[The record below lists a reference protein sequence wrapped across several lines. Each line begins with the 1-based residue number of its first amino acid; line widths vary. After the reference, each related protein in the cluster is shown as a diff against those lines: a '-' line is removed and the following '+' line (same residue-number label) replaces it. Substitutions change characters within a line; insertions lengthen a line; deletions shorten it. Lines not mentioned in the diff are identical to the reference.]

1 MLITQWIIIIFIAM
15 FGISFMVGFFMYDE
29 PRTAIIILLAT
40 IIIIGGLIFIFRW
53 YNTSTASGLRAVKD
67 QQTELNNGLDRTIVV
82 TAEDGREIYR
92 YDGKCDIETNNE
104 NYILFEDANRK
115 RVMIYKG
122 MQDTI
127 IVQEK

>member
-1 MLITQWIIIIFIAM
+1 MLIYQWIIIIVAAIV
-15 FGISFMVGFFMYDE
+15 GIFFTIWAFLDDE
-29 PRTAIIILLAT
+29 PRVSIIVLLVAIIV
-40 IIIIGGLIFIFRW
+40 IGALIFLFRW

-82 TAEDGREIYR
+82 TAENGREIYR

-104 NYILFEDANRK
+104 NYILFEDANHK
-115 RVMIYKG
+115 RVVIYKG
-122 MQDTI
+122 VQDTI

>member
-1 MLITQWIIIIFIAM
+1 MLIGQWILIIGIAII
-15 FGISFMVGFFMYDE
+15 GIIFMVGFFLDDE

-40 IIIIGGLIFIFRW
+40 IVVVGGAVFIFRW

-104 NYILFEDANRK
+104 NYILFEDANHK
-115 RVMIYKG
+115 RVVIYKG
-122 MQDTI
+122 VQDTI
-127 IVQEK
+127 VIQEK